1 MNGSPTDRLGVER
14 FADKPPR
21 PWNNGHGST
30 RELARRLLGVVG
42 PDFVWRISVAEVTEE
57 VELSTFHGVRRTVMP
72 VHGGRLTLD
81 VDGQHHVVQP
91 FESFAFDAEARVF
104 ARPEDAPVQILNVMT
119 KAARMVA
126 QLDVVDLAEGSH
138 SIAGATSWVQLTG
151 SASVHTTDDRQADLA
166 PLDTL
171 VPRPRVRVLHGT
183 GLGAVVRMTNYRAY
197 HATA

>member
-1 MNGSPTDRLGVER
+1 MNGTPTDRLGVER

-21 PWNNGHGST
+21 PWNNGRGST

-42 PDFVWRISVAEVTEE
+42 PDFVWRISVAEVSDE
-57 VELSTFHGVRRTVMP
+57 VELSTFHGVQRTVMP
-72 VHGGRLTLD
+72 VHGGGMTLD
-81 VDGQHHVVQP
+81 VDGVTHAVAP
-91 FESFAFDAEARVF
+91 FESFRFDAEARVF
-104 ARPEDAPVQILNVMT
+104 ARPDDGAVQILNVMT
-119 KAARMVA
+119 KSARMVA
-126 QLDVVDLAEGSH
+126 QVDVVDLADGAH

-151 SASVHTTDDRQADLA
+151 SASVHTTDDRQADLV

-183 GLGAVVRMTNYRAY
+183 GLGALVRMTNYRAY